1 MENQLPVTKRRISSK
16 VSDFIEIILWSPPS
30 FLPFFTSFCVCKGGI
45 NQRDRKC
52 NFGLHIYEESW
63 KWVKGVVQCLEFL
76 QHAHVRIKKIMY
88 IWIFKSTG
96 RDDQSLHESMTFFS
110 WEPQKGDHHFDF
122 IEFLKSCLGKFQKYL
137 SGNFWGTRLH
147 YTYRKIGSGEVLIS
161 SFIVFPLKHWYPR

>member
-1 MENQLPVTKRRISSK
+1 MQFWTSYLWRVMKMSQRCCPMSRI
-16 VSDFIEIILWSPPS
+16 P
-30 FLPFFTSFCVCKGGI
+30 TTCTCT
-45 NQRDRKC
+45 
-52 NFGLHIYEESW
+52 H
-63 KWVKGVVQCLEFL
+63 
-76 QHAHVRIKKIMY
+76 KKKMY

-147 YTYRKIGSGEVLIS
+147 ILHVPKDRKWRSLDILVYCFSFETLIS
-161 SFIVFPLKHWYPR
+161 SLEITPTTKSCKGFLHSLVKLGSQYLPSVPSFTHVAAGWIIGKFL